1 MNRFLLG
8 PATWAYAIIVGGALL
23 ITPDGIDPIVYRAL
37 GAVGVLLGLAAFALS
52 RRAAPA
58 RVG

>member
-1 MNRFLLG
+1 MNRFIG
-8 PATWAYAIIVGGALL
+8 PATWAYAIIIGGVLL
-23 ITPDGIDPIVYRAL
+23 ITPEGIDPIVYRVL

-52 RRAAPA
+52 RRTVPA